1 MRAGI
6 LALILALFGFVS
18 PAFAQRVALVIG
30 NGAYEGASPLA
41 NPVNDT
47 RLVSDSLRR
56 AGFTT
61 VDVKT
66 NLGKQAFDR
75 ALRDFAMRAD
85 GAEVALVYFAGHGIE
100 VGGVNWLMPTDVR
113 AATDRDLE
121 YEAVRLD
128 TVLRA
133 VENAKRMR
141 IVILDACRDNPFSR
155 SMRRVGGAASRSLV
169 SRGLA
174 AVEVNETLVVYAAK
188 EGTTASDGTGANN
201 SPFASSLAKRLPE
214 PGAEISILFRRVRD
228 DVIAATNGAQEPFQY
243 GSISGQEFYFI
254 PPQGGVAPIPV
265 SNTQSA
271 PVPQVDVEEQAWNA
285 ARQIDTPGAYDAFI
299 RQYPRGRFA
308 PFARE
313 AKIAK
318 EKEVA
323 EARRQQQAT
332 ERASRP
338 SGGGF
343 SLGGVTLP
351 TPTVRLPGSGSVTIP
366 IPGTSGVRTS
376 IPSVGGGG
384 SGAAIGKTP
393 GAAMG
398 TQTTITQAGIT
409 ITANSMYNC
418 GEVRI
423 GVVNNAW
430 KAGDYV
436 TVVEAD
442 AALNAYGS
450 YKYYQGE
457 SPLAMN
463 TTCVPGQYEFRY
475 LNKANET
482 LARLPV
488 QIRVPQ

>member
-6 LALILALFGFVS
+6 LALLFTLLGFAS
-18 PAFAQRVALVIG
+18 PAFAERVALVIG
-30 NGAYEGASPLA
+30 NGAYQGATTLA

-47 RLVSDSLRR
+47 RIVSDSLRR

-75 ALRDFAMRAD
+75 ALRDFAARAD

-188 EGTTASDGTGANN
+188 EGTTASDGSGSNN
-201 SPFASSLAKRLPE
+201 SPFAASLAKRLPE

-254 PPQGGVAPIPV
+254 PPQGGVQPTPVVNNTMPI
-265 SNTQSA
+265 
-271 PVPQVDVEEQAWNA
+271 PQVDPEEQAWNT
-285 ARQIDTPGAYDAFI
+285 ARQIDTPGAYDAFV

-313 AKIAK
+313 AKSAK
-318 EKEVA
+318 EKEIA
-323 EARRQQQAT
+323 EARRQQQAA
-332 ERASRP
+332 ERANRP

-351 TPTVRLPGSGSVTIP
+351 TPTVRLPGSGGVTIP
-366 IPGTSGVRTS
+366 IPGTSGVRTT

-398 TQTTITQAGIT
+398 TATTITEAGIT
-409 ITANSMYNC
+409 LSANSMYNC
-418 GEVRI
+418 GEIRV

-430 KAGDYV
+430 KAGDYL
-436 TVVEAD
+436 TIVEAD
-442 AALNAYGS
+442 AALNRSGA

-457 SPLAMN
+457 TPLQMN
-463 TTCVPGQYEFRY
+463 ATCVPGQYEFRY
-475 LNKANET
+475 MNKADQT
-482 LARLPV
+482 LVRLPV